1 MHNPTHVLKSVK
13 GLGNTFDLNPK
24 WERTLPSFDNFSWDI
39 YSPPPPKSK
48 YQSWYLTSC
57 CGLEVQNPTKALK
70 SFKDSDNTFD
80 INPSVKELCRPST
93 IFQGIFIGSPTKSKY
108 QRWYLT
114 PCCGLE
120 VHNNTQALKSVK
132 GPSNNFDLSGK
143 ELCRTSTNFHGMFI
157 NPSPPHHQIEI
168 LKLIFNTLL
177 WAWGAKSQPG
187 T

>member
-157 NPSPPHHQIEI
+157 NPSPP
-168 LKLIFNTLL
+168 TT
-177 WAWGAKSQPG
+177 KSKY
-187 T
+187 